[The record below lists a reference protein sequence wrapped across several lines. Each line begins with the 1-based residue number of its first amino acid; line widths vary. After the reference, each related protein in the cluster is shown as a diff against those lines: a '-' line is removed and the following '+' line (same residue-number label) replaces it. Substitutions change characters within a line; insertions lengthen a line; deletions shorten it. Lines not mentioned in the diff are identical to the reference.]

1 MLYSQRRHS
10 GFFSSTLYGIFPCH
24 SGLWIPCAPTKHN
37 NKKEEHMTN
46 KPSSAMHSN
55 RKKTCNQKC
64 TKHGCP
70 DSEAKTEPRFGQSVC
85 RHHVLNT
92 QNIKEKSTQLRE
104 QPQSCTLT
112 QG

>member
-55 RKKTCNQKC
+55 RTKKHAIRNAQSTDVRIPRLKLNQ
-64 TKHGCP
+64 
-70 DSEAKTEPRFGQSVC
+70 DLAKVC
-85 RHHVLNT
+85 ADT
-92 QNIKEKSTQLRE
+92 MS
-104 QPQSCTLT
+104 
-112 QG
+112 